1 MISRTTEVTGFFAGC
16 CAQTMTADSNIRQ
29 VLEARFMR
37 PPILLLNLPE
47 SGTNSCATQHKQNV
61 PAKDDCKSSAALHF
75 GASRKTNGSD
85 YQRPNHED
93 VQRCSEGIEH
103 MIFRRIQEVSRI
115 RGHRVLEGEG
125 VSIHP
130 CYDRD
135 HRKHGLNHQGKTGIH
150 HRRVRTLE
158 TKVCT

>member
-61 PAKDDCKSSAALHF
+61 PAKDDCKSSAALHLVPVEKPM
-75 GASRKTNGSD
+75 AVIIS
-85 YQRPNHED
+85 
-93 VQRCSEGIEH
+93 VQIMKMSNAVPRE
-103 MIFRRIQEVSRI
+103 
-115 RGHRVLEGEG
+115 
-125 VSIHP
+125 
-130 CYDRD
+130 
-135 HRKHGLNHQGKTGIH
+135 
-150 HRRVRTLE
+150 
-158 TKVCT
+158 